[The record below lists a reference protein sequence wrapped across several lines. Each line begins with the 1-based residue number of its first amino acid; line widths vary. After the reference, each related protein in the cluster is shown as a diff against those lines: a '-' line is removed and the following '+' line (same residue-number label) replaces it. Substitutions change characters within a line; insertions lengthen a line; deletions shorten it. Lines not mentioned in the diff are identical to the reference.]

1 MSTVKKKRTIISE
14 GFDQF
19 GTPDL
24 KYYAFDWDDNIL
36 QMPTKI
42 MLVDDGG
49 NEVGMSTEDF
59 AKFRSKIGSENFQ
72 YEGHKI
78 VGYAEDPF
86 RFFRTLGDKKFLFDT
101 MNAKPGPAW
110 SDFIEAINNGSIF
123 SIITARGHNPRTIRE
138 AIYNMIIQNHMGI
151 NRDLLVK
158 NLKKYRKITKEG
170 PTNTKDLI
178 NYYLDLNKYYP
189 VSFGDEGS
197 ASSPE
202 ELKVKALREFINY
215 VKQHAKKLNKK
226 LYMKDKISNRFSPTI
241 GFSDDDIKNLEKI
254 KQEFIKEPLLRT
266 YNTSSGTK
274 TKF

>member
-1 MSTVKKKRTIISE
+1 MRITKYTLKE
-14 GFDQF
+14 GFDIE

-42 MLVDDGG
+42 ILVDDEG

-59 AKFRSKIGSENFQ
+59 AKFRSKIGNKNFK
-72 YEGHKI
+72 YGGHKI

-86 RFFRTLGDKKFLFDT
+86 RFFRTSGDKKFLFDT

-110 SDFIEAINNGSIF
+110 PDFIEAINNGSIF
-123 SIITARGHNPRTIRE
+123 SIITARGHTPRTIRE

-151 NRDLLVK
+151 NRDLLVE
-158 NLKKYRKITKEG
+158 NLKRYRKITKVR
-170 PTNTKDLI
+170 PTNQKDLI

-189 VSFGDEGS
+189 VSYGDEGM
-197 ASSPE
+197 ASNPE
-202 ELKVKALREFINY
+202 ELKVKALREYINY
-215 VKQHAKKLNKK
+215 VKQHAKKLKKK
-226 LYMKDKISNRFSPTI
+226 LYLKDEISNRFIPTI
-241 GFSDDDIKNLEKI
+241 GYSDDDTKNLERI
-254 KQEFIKEPLLRT
+254 KQEFTKEPILTT
-266 YNTSSGTK
+266 YDTSSGTK

>member
-1 MSTVKKKRTIISE
+1 MSVTPIERTIISE
-14 GFDQF
+14 GFDTF

-42 MLVDDGG
+42 MLIDEGG
-49 NEVGMSTEDF
+49 DEVGMSTEDF
-59 AKFRSKIGSENFQ
+59 AKFRSKIGAEDFD
-72 YEGHKI
+72 YEGRKI
-78 VGYAEDPF
+78 VGYADNPF
-86 RFFRTLGDKKFLFDT
+86 RNFRTSGDRKFLLDA
-101 MNAKPGPAW
+101 MVAKPGPAW

-138 AIYNMIIQNHMGI
+138 AIYNMIVQNHMGI
-151 NRDLLVK
+151 NKDLLVK

-170 PTNTKDLI
+170 PVNSKDLI

-202 ELKVKALREFINY
+202 ELKVKALKEFINY
-215 VKQHAKKLNKK
+215 VKGHAKKLKKK
-226 LYMKDKISNRFSPTI
+226 LYLKDEISNRFLPTI
-241 GFSDDDIKNLEKI
+241 GFSDDDKKNLERI
-254 KQEFIKEPLLRT
+254 KQEFSKEPLLKT
-266 YNTSSGTK
+266 YDTSSGTK
-274 TKF
+274 IKY

>member
-1 MSTVKKKRTIISE
+1 MALKTIKRTIISE
-14 GFDQF
+14 GFDAF

-36 QMPTKI
+36 QMHTKI
-42 MLVDDGG
+42 ILVDEGG

-59 AKFRSKIGSENFQ
+59 AKFRSKIGVEDFD
-72 YEGHKI
+72 YEGSKI
-78 VGYAEDPF
+78 VGYADDPF
-86 RFFRTLGDKKFLFDT
+86 RNFRTSGDRKFLLDA
-101 MNAKPGPAW
+101 MIAKPGPAW

-138 AIYNMIIQNHMGI
+138 AIYNMIVQNHMGI
-151 NRDLLVK
+151 NKDLLIK

-170 PTNTKDLI
+170 PVNSKDLI

-215 VKQHAKKLNKK
+215 VKQHAKKLKKK
-226 LYMKDKISNRFSPTI
+226 LYLKDEISNRFLPTI
-241 GFSDDDIKNLEKI
+241 GFSDDDVKNLEKI
-254 KQEFIKEPLLRT
+254 KQEFIKEPLLKT
-266 YNTSSGTK
+266 YDTSSGTK
-274 TKF
+274 VKY